1 MFSHSTKGISP
12 CLSNIHIFTH
22 IPDLY
27 KRSRNLHFSSCK
39 IISYLTNKHNNYPH
53 ICYTRRWHVRTSLL
67 WIDWFFIYNS
77 AHRLLFLTEYS
88 SMGPNN
94 YRRNATPFQ
103 WAMKMEQVIE
113 ENGLMMSEKIKEL
126 HDQLKVNHWSISYFL
141 SISHQNKWHNWNAL
155 KKNHFLTNGGRGDN
169 IGQIRDPKWIDTN
182 GTNLVLLKIRFQ
194 YILATMIL

>member
-1 MFSHSTKGISP
+1 
-12 CLSNIHIFTH
+12 
-22 IPDLY
+22 
-27 KRSRNLHFSSCK
+27 
-39 IISYLTNKHNNYPH
+39 
-53 ICYTRRWHVRTSLL
+53 
-67 WIDWFFIYNS
+67 
-77 AHRLLFLTEYS
+77 
-88 SMGPNN
+88 MGPNN

-194 YILATMIL
+194 YILATMLLYYKMKHSVCMSVCLNVCVYVPRCLEKYRTRPALNKKHLKFGKDLLLLFFCLFVYTTEGLLIKIR